1 MKLRKADQDLVLQL
15 HGYAVTTAEILYH
28 MPDHPGLLQTF
39 VWQEY
44 DLAPKFPKLRDF
56 LDFWSRNLDG
66 PLYRVRVAHRRL
78 VAPREFRFLDGELEL
93 H

>member
-1 MKLRKADQDLVLQL
+1 MRLRNAEKNFTLQL
-15 HGYAVTTAEILYH
+15 RGYAVTTAEILYH
-28 MPDHPGLLQTF
+28 MPDYPDLLQTF
-39 VWQEY
+39 IWQEY
-44 DLAPKFPKLRDF
+44 DLAPKFPRLREF

-78 VAPREFRFLDGELEL
+78 IAPREFRFLDGELKI

>member
-1 MKLRKADQDLVLQL
+1 MGLPKSEEDLALQL
-15 HGYAVTTAEILYH
+15 RGYAATTAEILYH

-39 VWQEY
+39 IWQEY
-44 DLAPKFPKLRDF
+44 DLAPKFPRLREF
-56 LDFWSRNLDG
+56 LDFWSSNLDG

-78 VAPREFRFLDGELEL
+78 VGPREFRFLDGELKF